1 MIPSGRRETSASGFS
16 FEEELAS
23 SRKNQLSDEQNI
35 AVEEILNSNTE
46 DSNIFHYLYG
56 PTGSGKTE
64 VFLQLAEKKL
74 AEGKGVIYILYLV
87 SNKLIIEPHVQE
99 LSFLLLSIQR
109 LLSLQLPNP
118 FWGACSWLFLYN
130 KQGNQ
135 LVPYIDYERGLSFL
149 TLSYAYYDGD
159 SVNIYKRNDDF
170 SIFSITRRDAFENS
184 QFLRIDE
191 IKNVYTEDG
200 FNLNCFEDYVKRH
213 MEHYVQND
221 DITELRNLKSLD
233 KFRNDEYPD
242 DILVIFF
249 KKGCTPEGMWVRY
262 EKKENEYIVGKLL
275 NSPHQNLGVDMGDS
289 VKFSIEEDKCVCDL
303 NKKRRFF

>member
-1 MIPSGRRETSASGFS
+1 MLIRDENFRE
-16 FEEELAS
+16 
-23 SRKNQLSDEQNI
+23 
-35 AVEEILNSNTE
+35 
-46 DSNIFHYLYG
+46 LYG
-56 PTGSGKTE
+56 SYIIVKNRDNAQDVARSFQIDSIMDE
-64 VFLQLAEKKL
+64 DLDNDEFQKKFKSIKIPKDINSL
-74 AEGKGVIYILYLV
+74 LV
-87 SNKLIIEPHVQE
+87 
-99 LSFLLLSIQR
+99 
-109 LLSLQLPNP
+109 
-118 FWGACSWLFLYN
+118 
-130 KQGNQ
+130 
-135 LVPYIDYERGLSFL
+135 VPYIDYERGLSFL

-249 KKGCTPEGMWVRY
+249 KNGCTPEGMWVRY
-262 EKKENEYIVGKLL
+262 EKKENEYIIGKLL
-275 NSPHQNLGVDMGDS
+275 NSPDQNLGVDMGDS
-289 VKFSIEEDKCVCDL
+289 VKFIIGEEMCICDL